1 MRLTSLLTVLAV
13 LVTAASASAQ
23 STVIETYTL
32 LAERAIR
39 AKRLT
44 LTAGDIGVT
53 DPENGRIM
61 ARNTLEAPTS
71 AVAAATVRLRDGASQ
86 CAELFANLAVTGPGC
101 SNPQPFVNPFA
112 DLALA
117 CDFPEPFPTC
127 DPDAPTVVVQPG
139 EIRALPPGTYGDV
152 VIAGNPSGFGTL
164 QLGGTYQFCTL
175 KASLDAVTVFT
186 SPSTV
191 NVQNALIL
199 SRATTINPTI
209 SADDIN
215 IFVQGSSVRISR
227 NATVTAVMCA
237 PNATI
242 GINNGAMLT
251 GRFVARQV
259 RLKKNAVIG
268 VPVSTTTS
276 TSLITTTTLAPGST
290 TTTLDPSSTTTTLVP
305 GSTTTTLDP
314 GSTTTTLT
322 PGSSTTSTSVAPGT
336 TTTTS
341 TVPGSTSTSTTTT
354 PTSSTTT
361 TTLIPDGG
369 NCSDDAQCQS
379 GLCEDGTC
387 VPVLVEI
394 CGNCI
399 DDNLNGLTDFED
411 PACCSGSAGQAFVTD
426 FRRGRIKPRTE
437 SESLLRLKSVLAT
450 GGFEAD
456 AATDEVQLQI
466 REQDGPEVLCTIV
479 PPAGFAQR
487 GRVFRFRNPDGA
499 VESAKGVRL
508 MFVKMRKNGE
518 VRFRAKARQ
527 GQFATPATGSLRITV
542 GFRDPSGA
550 NPPRC
555 SAADVLFR
563 RNQKGALIYP

>member
-1 MRLTSLLTVLAV
+1 MQLTTLLVALSV
-13 LVTAASASAQ
+13 LVAAAPAAAQ

-32 LAERAIR
+32 LAERTIR

-53 DPENGRIM
+53 DPEDGRMM
-61 ARNTLEAPTS
+61 ARNTLEAPIS
-71 AVAAATVRLRDGASQ
+71 QVSAATVRLRDGASQ
-86 CAELFANLAVTGPGC
+86 CADLFANLAVTNGPGC
-101 SNPQPFVNPFA
+101 SNPQPFTSPFT
-112 DLALA
+112 DLAAA
-117 CDFPEPFPTC
+117 CDFPAPFPTC

-139 EIRALPPGTYGDV
+139 EIRSLPPGTYGDV
-152 VIAGNPSGFGTL
+152 LIAGNPSGFGTL

-186 SPSTV
+186 SPSTI
-191 NVQNALIL
+191 NVENALIL

-209 SADDIN
+209 SAEDIK
-215 IFVQGSSVRISR
+215 IFVEGINVRISR

-242 GINNGAMLT
+242 GINNGAMLS
-251 GRFVARQV
+251 GRFIARQV
-259 RLKKNAVIG
+259 RLKKNAIIG
-268 VPVSTTTS
+268 IPVSTTTS
-276 TSLITTTTLAPGST
+276 TSSITTTTLEPGTT
-290 TTTLDPSSTTTTLVP
+290 TTTLDPGTTTTTLEPGSTTTTLVP
-305 GSTTTTLDP
+305 GSTTTTLTP
-314 GSTTTTLT
+314 GSTTSTIA
-322 PGSSTTSTSVAPGT
+322 PGS

-369 NCSDDAQCQS
+369 NCTDDAQCQS

-387 VPVLVEI
+387 VPALVEI

-399 DDNLNGLTDFED
+399 DDNLNDLTDFED
-411 PACCSGSAGQAFVTD
+411 PACCSGSAGQVFVTD
-426 FRRGRIKPRTE
+426 FRRGKIKPRSETE
-437 SESLLRLKSVLAT
+437 SVLRLKSVLAT

-479 PPAGFAQR
+479 PPAGFAQK
-487 GRVFRFRNPDGA
+487 GRVFKFKNPDGA

-508 MFVKMRKNGE
+508 MFVKMKKNGE
-518 VRFRAKARQ
+518 VRFKAKAKQ
-527 GQFATPATGSLRITV
+527 GQFATPTTGSLHITV

-555 SAADVLFR
+555 SATDALFR